1 VSDGEAEFRGSLSA
15 DCILV
20 TGGAGFIGTHLCA
33 QLQRLGQRYVILD
46 LHSPSASLKPERIVR
61 GDVRNPI
68 AIDAAIEGCSAVL
81 HLAAAH
87 HDSGISPDTYFG
99 VNEGSTALL
108 IEAMSARQLRRICF
122 FSSAAVYGEAA
133 VSRTESHQPRPT
145 GPYGA
150 SKLAAENLLRS
161 AAANGAIDALII
173 RPTVTFGPENF
184 ANMFSLIRQIDAG
197 LYLNVGKSNNV
208 KSLSYVHNLVP
219 FALYAWARHG
229 SGIEEFNWV
238 ETPDLTSSEIAQE
251 LADALGR
258 RIPSVRV
265 PLRLALLLAMPIEL
279 IATLAGKTLPVTR
292 ARIRKMAVDQTQ
304 FSARKA
310 MESGFSAEVPLREA
324 LRQTVAWY
332 RSIGKDA
339 RPRRH
344 VPPSEIDLTVRIS
357 R

>member
-1 VSDGEAEFRGSLSA
+1 MINGRPAHVSGSS

-33 QLQRLGQRYVILD
+33 QLERIGQRYVILD
-46 LHSPSASLKPERIVR
+46 LHAPSASLKPERFVR
-61 GDVRNPI
+61 GDVRNPL
-68 AIDAAIEGCSAVL
+68 AIDAAIEGCSSVL

-87 HDSGISPDTYFG
+87 HDSGIARDTYFG

-122 FSSAAVYGEAA
+122 FSSAAVYGEAD
-133 VSRTESHQPRPT
+133 VSRTEAHDPRPS
-145 GPYGA
+145 GAYGA
-150 SKLAAENLLRS
+150 SKLAAEKLLRS
-161 AAANGAIDALII
+161 GAANGTIDALIV

-197 LYLNVGKSNNV
+197 LYLQVGESKNI
-208 KSLSYVHNLVP
+208 KSLSYVHNLVS
-219 FALYAWARHG
+219 FTLWAWARHG
-229 SGIEEFNWV
+229 SGVEEFNWV
-238 ETPDLTSSEIAQE
+238 ETPDLTSSAIARE

-258 RIPSVRV
+258 RIPPVRL
-265 PLRLALLLAMPIEL
+265 PLQLALVLAVPIEI
-279 IATLAGKTLPVTR
+279 IASLTGKTLPVTR

-310 MESGFSAEVPLREA
+310 LDSGFSPEVSLRDA
-324 LRQTVAWY
+324 LRQTVTWY
-332 RSIGKDA
+332 RSMGKDA
-339 RPRRH
+339 PRRRL
-344 VPPSEIDLTVRIS
+344 VPPSAIDFAVSIS